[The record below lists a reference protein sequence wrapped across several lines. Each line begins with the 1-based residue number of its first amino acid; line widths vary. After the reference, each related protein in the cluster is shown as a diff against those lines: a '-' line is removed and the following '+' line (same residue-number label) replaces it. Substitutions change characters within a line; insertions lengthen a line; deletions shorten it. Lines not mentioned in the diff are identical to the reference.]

1 MVEFASK
8 KIVSKHRTLNV
19 WCTESKSS
27 YIWVVWCWKGKFVLS
42 LSFFCKVASKQMN
55 LHNPAP
61 LNIWCT
67 HLDEPKNH
75 ISKEGKLLAWFQ
87 KRYFLITSVLVRL
100 HQRRL
105 YTSDLPKHLIDRFF
119 WDQKPF
125 SKTIE
130 VLFDHSENE
139 KPFWR
144 YCCFAI
150 SHREKGFTPTK
161 WTKSDVQVV
170 QTQKLHLKTNIRRSQ
185 YAEN

>member
-1 MVEFASK
+1 MLKRKIRSDFFLFFVKWHQSRIIYTIQLLQTFDVHIWMSPTTIFAKRK
-8 KIVSKHRTLNV
+8 KI
-19 WCTESKSS
+19 
-27 YIWVVWCWKGKFVLS
+27 
-42 LSFFCKVASKQMN
+42 
-55 LHNPAP
+55 
-61 LNIWCT
+61 
-67 HLDEPKNH
+67 
-75 ISKEGKLLAWFQ
+75 LAWFR
-87 KRYFLITSVLVRL
+87 KRYFLKTSVLVRL
-100 HQRRL
+100 HQRWL
-105 YTSDLPKHLIDRFF
+105 YTSDLPKHLTDGFF

-130 VLFDHSENE
+130 VLFDHSENQ